1 MYWRIPGYLRAIDLQ
16 GVVSVLSEQ
25 LASGAPPLAEAEK
38 ELQELQRDDTDEEE
52 HTEQVA
58 PASPTLDPEPD
69 NNVDDVEGTICIKVF
84 VIRNVCKF
92 RRWMPFTNFLSVIQL
107 TKRPDQVFQLLCYP
121 TLKLTH

>member
-25 LASGAPPLAEAEK
+25 LASGAPPLEEAEK

-52 HTEQVA
+52 RTEQDA

-69 NNVDDVEGTICIKVF
+69 SNVDDVEGTICNKVF

-92 RRWMPFTNFLSVIQL
+92 RKWMPFTNVSLVIQL
-107 TKRPDQVFQLLCYP
+107 TKAFVAK
-121 TLKLTH
+121 TS